1 MDKDLIEHFITKR
14 KHIENKF
21 SDIQDELAAL
31 ELRLAM
37 KNQEF
42 KATLGP
48 HEMKLEESLKK
59 LGMGEERYLGKDNFT
74 GNRLHRAYKS
84 VSKGDETIVDTFN
97 DEPVLKEKFLKL
109 LENLSKIDSYF
120 SIANIT
126 PQQNESMAR
135 ECELFLEIFS
145 IEFPEENLIR
155 NLVEVYNKSLLPFLN
170 AFNFVW

>member
-14 KHIENKF
+14 KHIEDKF

-48 HEMKLEESLKK
+48 HEMKLVESLKK
-59 LGMGEERYLGKDNFT
+59 LGMGEERYFGKDNFT

-84 VSKGDETIVDTFN
+84 VSKGDETIVD
-97 DEPVLKEKFLKL
+97 VLFQTIFPQKSRSQQI
-109 LENLSKIDSYF
+109 LENLSLIGRFTLTTLICLLRY
-120 SIANIT
+120 
-126 PQQNESMAR
+126 
-135 ECELFLEIFS
+135 LF
-145 IEFPEENLIR
+145 
-155 NLVEVYNKSLLPFLN
+155 NKSKKSQT
-170 AFNFVW
+170 

>member
-14 KHIENKF
+14 KHIEDKF

-59 LGMGEERYLGKDNFT
+59 LGMGEERYFGKDNFT
-74 GNRLHRAYKS
+74 KITACC
-84 VSKGDETIVDTFN
+84 KG
-97 DEPVLKEKFLKL
+97 L
-109 LENLSKIDSYF
+109 F
-120 SIANIT
+120 SNI
-126 PQQNESMAR
+126 
-135 ECELFLEIFS
+135 F
-145 IEFPEENLIR
+145 
-155 NLVEVYNKSLLPFLN
+155 
-170 AFNFVW
+170 